1 MGAAPRDRR
10 ADGDAALR
18 AAVWTQLLD
27 NYVEASRARAFEWGS
42 LDCVTFAANWK
53 CIATGVDPIAEWR
66 GTYKTERE
74 ALSLIVKLGC
84 DGLEALGTR
93 LFGEP
98 DPLGPKFAGR
108 GDIVF
113 AQGALGVSLG
123 ARGAFL
129 SLEGL
134 AFLPAR
140 DFKTVW
146 KV

>member
-1 MGAAPRDRR
+1 M
-10 ADGDAALR
+10 
-18 AAVWTQLLD
+18 WTQLLD
-27 NYVEASRARAFEWGS
+27 NYVEASRSREFEWGE

-53 CIATGVDPIAEWR
+53 CLATGVDPIAEWR
-66 GTYKTERE
+66 GTYKTERQ
-74 ALSLIVKLGC
+74 ALALIVRLGC
-84 DGLEALGTR
+84 KDLEALATR

-113 AQGALGVSLG
+113 AQDALGVSLG

-129 SLEGL
+129 SLDKL
-134 AFLPAR
+134 VFLPAR